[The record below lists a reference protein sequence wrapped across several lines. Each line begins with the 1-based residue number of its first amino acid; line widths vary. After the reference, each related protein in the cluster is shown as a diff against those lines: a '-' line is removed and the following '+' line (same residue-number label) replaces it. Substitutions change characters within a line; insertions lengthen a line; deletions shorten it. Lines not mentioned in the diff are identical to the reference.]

1 VARPRLGR
9 VLGGRRIG
17 IDANEYTRRRERL
30 GELLAR
36 RGLDALFVPPG
47 SDLEYLTGIERDLPT
62 FGQIS
67 YAHGW
72 VTGAFLAPG
81 QEPVYVLPRMVV
93 AFHLGGVAPPRSLVV
108 REDGNGRES
117 FAEAVGEIGSPRRI
131 ALGQR
136 VWAETVI
143 ELLAAVPGAQFEE
156 GSSLVNELRRV
167 KSSTELE
174 LMAQACLI
182 ARETMDAV
190 TPDVVPGVSMTRLVE
205 RVEHELRA
213 RGSRCPSFPTH
224 IFTSGERRLDSG
236 GPTKLDPLREGEV
249 VLFDFGAVV
258 DGYCSDFGRTIACG
272 EPPAGYE
279 EVRAT
284 MLEAQEAGR
293 QAAKPG
299 VLARDVNAACRAPIE
314 AAGLGAGFRHR
325 MGHGIG
331 LDVHE
336 RPFLSPEDDTVL
348 EAGMTFTDEPSLLL
362 DGRFGVRVE
371 DVVVCAE
378 GGARRLNRLPAGP
391 LPSF

>member
-1 VARPRLGR
+1 MARPRLGR

-93 AFHLGGVAPPRSLVV
+93 AFHLDGVAPPRSLVV

-167 KSSTELE
+167 KSRTELE

-182 ARETMDAV
+182 AREAMDAV
-190 TPDVVPGVSMTRLVE
+190 TPHVVPGVSMTTLVE
-205 RVEHELRA
+205 RVEHELLV

-224 IFTSGERRLDSG
+224 IFTWGERRLDSG
-236 GPTKLDPLREGEV
+236 GAGKLDGAPGRRGRPLRLRRRLAMATAPTSGAPWPAANRAGDYEDV
-249 VLFDFGAVV
+249 RRVLLD
-258 DGYCSDFGRTIACG
+258 
-272 EPPAGYE
+272 
-279 EVRAT
+279 
-284 MLEAQEAGR
+284 AQEAGR
-293 QAAKPG
+293 AA
-299 VLARDVNAACRAPIE
+299 ARP
-314 AAGLGAGFRHR
+314 
-325 MGHGIG
+325 
-331 LDVHE
+331 
-336 RPFLSPEDDTVL
+336 
-348 EAGMTFTDEPSLLL
+348 
-362 DGRFGVRVE
+362 
-371 DVVVCAE
+371 
-378 GGARRLNRLPAGP
+378 GARRAR
-391 LPSF
+391 

>member
-1 VARPRLGR
+1 MARPRLGR

-93 AFHLGGVAPPRSLVV
+93 AFHLDGVAPPRSLVV

-167 KSSTELE
+167 KSRTELE

-182 ARETMDAV
+182 ARESMDAV
-190 TPDVVPGVSMTRLVE
+190 TPDVVPGVSMTTLVE
-205 RVEHELRA
+205 RVEHELLV

-224 IFTSGERRLDSG
+224 IFTWGERRLDSG
-236 GPTKLDPLREGEV
+236 GAGKLDALRDGEV
-249 VLFDFGAVV
+249 VLFDFGAVW
-258 DGYCSDFGRTIACG
+258 DGYCSDFGRTVACG
-272 EPPAGYE
+272 EPPGDYE
-279 EVRAT
+279 DVRRV
-284 MLEAQEAGR
+284 LLDAQEAGR
-293 QAAKPG
+293 AAARPG
-299 VLARDVNAACRAPIE
+299 ALARDVNAACRAPIE
-314 AAGLGAGFRHR
+314 EAGYGDGFRHR

-336 RPFLSPEDDTVL
+336 HPFLSVEDETPL
-348 EAGMTFTDEPSLLL
+348 EAGMTFTDEPSILF

-371 DVVVCAE
+371 DVIEVTP
-378 GGARRLNRLPAGP
+378 GGGRML
-391 LPSF
+391 